1 VDTRASKGRKLRYTI
16 HEKLQN
22 FMAPEDRG
30 AWGERQADE
39 LFGSLFGR
47 RMGLGEEME
56 KDDEDM
62 GDEEDLA
69 EQSLL
74 LFKS

>member
-1 VDTRASKGRKLRYTI
+1 
-16 HEKLQN
+16 
-22 FMAPEDRG
+22 
-30 AWGERQADE
+30 
-39 LFGSLFGR
+39 
-47 RMGLGEEME
+47 ME